1 MGARRGARS
10 LHCTLRLMEAWG
22 GGGRRPSS
30 RAQAGV
36 VVAVLP
42 SFGPRR
48 GSLPCATA
56 VAVPVGTSRRDA
68 AGPGASAA
76 HGTVA
81 FSPSGTGGWM
91 DAGSRGG
98 GMGYHHLTYRGSTT
112 PPRSH
117 SVWDRLVSS
126 LLRLLREELAVRAPS
141 FVKREFCSS
150 SQFSA
155 RLHAGGFSF
164 SRPVLPAFFL
174 KKFLRGANPFRGT
187 PSWRTVQTDEVW
199 CLDRMIRG

>member
-1 MGARRGARS
+1 MRPGRG
-10 LHCTLRLMEAWG
+10 C
-22 GGGRRPSS
+22 
-30 RAQAGV
+30 V
-36 VVAVLP
+36 
-42 SFGPRR
+42 
-48 GSLPCATA
+48 C
-56 VAVPVGTSRRDA
+56 
-68 AGPGASAA
+68 SAA

-155 RLHAGGFSF
+155 RLRAGGFSF
-164 SRPVLPAFFL
+164 SLFWLATNQKRPVLPAFLFNFWEERTHPAEHL
-174 KKFLRGANPFRGT
+174 HGGPFRPMRFGFWT
-187 PSWRTVQTDEVW
+187 
-199 CLDRMIRG
+199 G